1 MTAMA
6 LALFLVAQP
15 VPTVAPGTAVRALTV
30 SILDEQGNEVAGLAP
45 SDVGLTE
52 NGVAREIVSF
62 KPDRRPLSVA
72 IIVDTSA
79 AVGASYRLNVVPAVV
94 NLVARLPEGTRYAL
108 WTSGERPTK
117 LADFSDDRS
126 AAGKVLG
133 RVAPQGGNYLL
144 DALAEASA
152 DLKKS
157 GREGDRTAVVA
168 VTSTGPEF
176 SYRDRYRAV
185 EEAAKSDALFLAV
198 QIDANDAD
206 FETRSNIGYTLDR
219 LAGESGGRY
228 EVVLSPMGL
237 DGALRKVSNVLRAG
251 YRISYATLA
260 DLKRRKL
267 EITVARPKTRVL
279 VPTGSTN
286 VVAGS

>member
-30 SILDEQGNEVAGLAP
+30 SILDEQGNEVAGLVP

-108 WTSGERPTK
+108 WTSGERPMK

-126 AAGKVLG
+126 AAARVLG
-133 RVAPQGGNYLL
+133 HVAPQGGNYLL

-152 DLKKS
+152 DLKKT

-185 EEAAKSDALFLAV
+185 EEAAKSGALFLAV
-198 QIDANDAD
+198 QIDASDAD

-237 DGALRKVSNVLRAG
+237 DSALRKVSNVLRAG

-260 DLKRRKL
+260 DLKQRRL
-267 EITVARPKTRVL
+267 EITVARPKTKVL
-279 VPTGSTN
+279 IPAGSTN
-286 VVAGS
+286 AVPGS